1 MSFEPFRTSLDR
13 NVPLLV
19 VVGEGTLKEKV
30 APLLDGPPCKNSAQ
44 FGKNW
49 QSYAS
54 FSDLE
59 QLWTSLSEPT
69 PGAETAIAWPILA
82 ESSWIF
88 AWRSTTSRR
97 SSMQKFSSIRHKMA
111 KLLQF

>member
-1 MSFEPFRTSLDR
+1 MPI
-13 NVPLLV
+13 LV
-19 VVGEGTLKEKV
+19 VIGEGLFQRKV
-30 APLLDGPPCKNSAQ
+30 APVQDGPPCKNSAK
-44 FGKNW
+44 FGQNW
-49 QSYAS
+49 PNYAS

-88 AWRSTTSRR
+88 AWRSSMSRR
-97 SSMQKFSSIRHKMA
+97 SSMQKFSSIQPKMTM
-111 KLLQF
+111 LWQF